1 MNQFLLFAGASY
13 YASGGW
19 DDFVD
24 SFDNVEEARDYVEVA
39 AKERPHDYDWHHIV
53 DSNTGE
59 MV

>member
-1 MNQFLLFAGASY
+1 MNQFLLFAGAFY

-24 SFDNVEEARDYVEVA
+24 SFDTVEEAHDYVDVA
-39 AKERPHDYDWHHIV
+39 AKERPQDYDWHHIV